1 MKIYNYK
8 PGVSLDEKTAV
19 ALGFFDGVHAGHRQL
34 LKTAREAAKKSNLL
48 FTVFTFIAGSG
59 IKENHPIYS
68 NRQKL
73 EILEELGVEAV
84 IVADFSEISNISAE
98 DFVKNCLFRDMGCRI
113 AVAGFDFRYGKGR
126 TGDADS
132 LKKSLGLLG
141 AECIIESEHSI
152 DGEKISSTKIKEL
165 ISLGNMEKARE
176 FLGYPYQIA
185 CVVEHGRGAGKGL
198 GFPTV
203 NTKIDKNLSPIRC
216 GVYRT
221 AVEISGKL
229 YTGVTNVG
237 TCPTFEERKIHA
249 ETYIVDYSGD
259 LYGQKIRIFFL
270 GYLREERQFEDPQEL
285 IMQINV
291 DKNTAIKENGELTW
305 QEIGQN

>member
-1 MKIYNYK
+1 MKIYNYT

-98 DFVKNCLFRDMGCRI
+98 DFVKSCLYRDMGCRI

-126 TGDADS
+126 MGDADS
-132 LKKSLGLLG
+132 LKKSLSLLG

-176 FLGYPYQIA
+176 FLGYPYQIT